1 MAGSNLLSVLLF
13 FFKFTYKY
21 QRSSIFLNSH
31 YNKYVVLLIFI
42 DGNIGSSQNNLDF
55 WFVTATFNLRD
66 MWWRIIL
73 QMECEWFVWTIV
85 ISSTI
90 YCTYWAVWFDTF
102 APEHLLFSSRISHGD
117 VVLIQMW
124 LQFDVN
130 FQIDKYN
137 ATNHNKYIC
146 IYCRLFFKKKCC

>member
-13 FFKFTYKY
+13 FLSLHTSTNVLSFFK
-21 QRSSIFLNSH
+21 NSH
-31 YNKYVVLLIFI
+31 YNKYIVLLIFI

-66 MWWRIIL
+66 MWWKIIW

-117 VVLIQMW
+117 VVIIQMW

-137 ATNHNKYIC
+137 ATNHNKYIYISTADC
-146 IYCRLFFKKKCC
+146 F